1 MEIDKSYKEKQ
12 MKKQMETVI
21 EGKVDKLVK
30 RDSMG
35 RFAEGNKEGRKFPKG
50 YAGRPKGAKNKKTL
64 MAREF
69 SRDVLHTDPETGE
82 KMTYQQLVHYAAKK
96 ADESPRIYNLF
107 LDHYLGKPIERVE
120 QEITS
125 IHITTDRG
133 GGSTE
138 NKNII
143 SIEKEDKNTEDAEV
157 VEEEQKSL
165 PEGE

>member
-1 MEIDKSYKEKQ
+1 MDE
-12 MKKQMETVI
+12 VI
-21 EGKVDKLVK
+21 EAKVDKLVK
-30 RDSMG
+30 RDHMG

-50 YAGRPKGAKNKKTL
+50 CSGKPKGVKNKKTL
-64 MAREF
+64 IAREF
-69 SRDVLHTDPETGE
+69 AYDVLHTDQETGK
-82 KMTYQQLVHYAAKK
+82 KMTYKQLVYHIAKK
-96 ADESPRIYNLF
+96 ADASPRILNLL
-107 LDHYLGKPIERVE
+107 LDHHFGKPIERVE

-133 GGSTE
+133 KGSPE

-143 SIEKEDKNTEDAEV
+143 TIEGQDKNTEDAVV